1 MKKTH
6 PGKWFF
12 PLIHPQGKGYEYKYL
27 APHSFLPIH
36 KKSRRWTERIL
47 ATSFLYHP
55 RGEVVHQIIWLSF
68 FRLHSRL
75 FFFVCITC
83 RLCAICF
90 LVFTLSQHL
99 SFCRCISLWTA
110 DLEFLCTAFR
120 FFFCFFVFSWGFFVC
135 PHFPLW
141 FFSSSV
147 LEIVVLGDFQ
157 LLSAFW
163 VAKTEGWGIKT
174 TTSWHLVEKDHTTW
188 RRRWFQSV
196 LLCSRSKQC
205 NRNVL
210 ALEGRWRWQGLWFRQ
225 DREKALSPV
234 AY

>member
-27 APHSFLPIH
+27 ALHSFLPIH

-55 RGEVVHQIIWLSF
+55 RGEVLHQIIWLSF
-68 FRLHSRL
+68 FRLHSGL

-110 DLEFLCTAFR
+110 DLELLCTAFR
-120 FFFCFFVFSWGFFVC
+120 CLFCFFLRVFLLPS
-135 PHFPLW
+135 L
-141 FFSSSV
+141 SS
-147 LEIVVLGDFQ
+147 
-157 LLSAFW
+157 
-163 VAKTEGWGIKT
+163 
-174 TTSWHLVEKDHTTW
+174 LV
-188 RRRWFQSV
+188 F
-196 LLCSRSKQC
+196 L
-205 NRNVL
+205 
-210 ALEGRWRWQGLWFRQ
+210 
-225 DREKALSPV
+225 
-234 AY
+234 